1 MKNIVAFVMRGPVH
15 AGSAA
20 GVTMLAGLVV
30 PPLAWL
36 SSAVVA
42 LVMLRLGPAAL
53 ARMALPAIAGVV
65 VVGALV
71 TGQPGGVVLAG
82 LGAWAP
88 VVAVAAVLRRRG
100 RLDDALLAA
109 CAMGWLAVLAQYL
122 VLADPDATW
131 QQILRQ
137 MLPPEQLAS
146 QMGVA
151 ASDVARM
158 IERMA
163 PLMPGL
169 IGASVLF
176 GAVTSLLLGRWG
188 QALLDNEG
196 GFGHEFQALRLG
208 RVAAMIAGLVCL
220 AAALTASTP
229 FVGLALVVLTLYLFQ
244 GLAVV
249 HGVIAARGMAS
260 GWLVA
265 LYIVMAILPP
275 QVVTGLALVG
285 VADAWGDFRSV
296 ARGRS

>member
-1 MKNIVAFVMRGPVH
+1 MKNVVAFVMRGPVH

-30 PPLAWL
+30 PPLAWF

-53 ARMALPAIAGVV
+53 ARMALPAIVGVV

-71 TGQPGGVVLAG
+71 TGQPVGVVLASI
-82 LGAWAP
+82 GAWAP
-88 VVAVAAVLRRRG
+88 VVAIAAVLRRRG

-109 CAMGWLAVLAQYL
+109 CAMGWLAVVAQYV
-122 VLADPDATW
+122 VLADPAATW
-131 QQILRQ
+131 QEMLRLV
-137 MLPPEQLAS
+137 LPPEQLAS
-146 QMGVA
+146 QAGVA
-151 ASDVARM
+151 ADDVAQM

-169 IGASVLF
+169 IGASVVF

-196 GFGHEFQALRLG
+196 GFGREFRSLRLG
-208 RVAAMIAGLVCL
+208 RVAAVTAGLVCL
-220 AAALTASTP
+220 AAAVTTSAP
-229 FVGLALVVLTLYLFQ
+229 VVGLALVVLALYLFQ
-244 GLAVV
+244 GLAVI
-249 HGVIAARGMAS
+249 HGVINARGMSS

-265 LYIVMAILPP
+265 LYVLMAILPP
-275 QVVTGLALVG
+275 QMVTGLALVG
-285 VADAWGDFRSV
+285 VADAWGDFRRV
-296 ARGRS
+296 ASG

>member
-1 MKNIVAFVMRGPVH
+1 MKNVVAFVMRGPLH

-20 GVTMLAGLVV
+20 GVAMLAGLVV
-30 PPLAWL
+30 PPLAWF

-53 ARMALPAIAGVV
+53 ARMALPAIIGVV

-71 TGQPGGVVLAG
+71 TGQPVGVVLASI
-82 LGAWAP
+82 GAWAP
-88 VVAVAAVLRRRG
+88 VVAIAAVLRRRG

-109 CAMGWLAVLAQYL
+109 CAMGWLAVVAQYL
-122 VLADPDATW
+122 VLADPAATW
-131 QQILRQ
+131 QEMLRLV
-137 MLPPEQLAS
+137 LPPEQLAS
-146 QMGVA
+146 QTGVA
-151 ASDVARM
+151 AGDVERM

-169 IGASVLF
+169 LGASVVF
-176 GAVTSLLLGRWG
+176 GAVTSLLLGRWW

-196 GFGHEFQALRLG
+196 GFGREFRALRLG

-220 AAALTASTP
+220 VAAMTTSAP
-229 FVGLALVVLTLYLFQ
+229 FVGLAVVALALYLFQ
-244 GLAVV
+244 GLAVI
-249 HGVIAARGMAS
+249 HGVVTARGMSS

-275 QVVTGLALVG
+275 QMVTGLALVG
-285 VADAWGDFRSV
+285 VADAWADFRRV
-296 ARGRS
+296 ASG